1 MLIISLVA
9 TRLAHLFSSERLPVD
24 LGNATPVSLLLTGYY
39 FGRCSVVQK
48 QCNSVVNGF
57 TRGVEV
63 CACGPSKFS
72 ELELQNGK
80 YLGNLSNGSN
90 FIIHPLVLCVQIID
104 FDWNIS
110 TIQLVATY
118 EKNIGILGE
127 SFSNYNTVTPTTL
140 RCFSDSSTQRC
151 NIGYKLVSFSDIV
164 TSSSTTLPP
173 VSTRQRREFSTI
185 KKYADK
191 GDRNS
196 T

>member
-80 YLGNLSNGSN
+80 YLGKFEQRIEFHHTSVGSLRSNN
-90 FIIHPLVLCVQIID
+90 RL
-104 FDWNIS
+104 
-110 TIQLVATY
+110 
-118 EKNIGILGE
+118 
-127 SFSNYNTVTPTTL
+127 
-140 RCFSDSSTQRC
+140 
-151 NIGYKLVSFSDIV
+151 
-164 TSSSTTLPP
+164 
-173 VSTRQRREFSTI
+173 
-185 KKYADK
+185 
-191 GDRNS
+191 
-196 T
+196 